1 MKPTGFRLT
10 TLAGATLA
18 AMFAG
23 PAGAAER
30 LYIFNWTDYMD
41 PAIIEAFEARYDVE
55 VVQNYYGSLGEMYAR
70 LQAGGTSQYD
80 VIMPS
85 NYYVPRMIEAGLV
98 QPLDRSKLPHFDNLM
113 ARFVDPPFDPES
125 RYSVPYL
132 WGTTGL
138 VVDTKALPEAT
149 PAWSMIFDP
158 ERNPDHPFAMLGDG
172 QVMFGAACAFAGSAY
187 DCSDQASMVA
197 SAQQMLATKRR
208 DNFTG
213 FTDST
218 PILGQVSRGV
228 NALGVTYNGDYL
240 QYRHDDPEG
249 FEGIE
254 FMIPQEGSELW
265 VDSMMIP
272 AEAPNPALA
281 HRFIDFILE
290 AEVGAQLAN
299 YTFYS
304 TPNEAA
310 LAHLDDALRKPPSQP
325 TEEEM
330 ARLDF
335 IPTLSGEALTRFQ
348 QLWSE
353 VQSR

>member
-1 MKPTGFRLT
+1 MHPAGFRLT
-10 TLAGATLA
+10 ALAGLTLA
-18 AMFAG
+18 AMVAT
-23 PAGAAER
+23 PAGATER
-30 LYIFNWTDYMD
+30 LYVFNWTDYMD
-41 PAIIEAFEARYDVE
+41 PSIIEAFEARYDVE

-80 VIMPS
+80 VVFPS
-85 NYYVPRMIEAGLV
+85 GYYVPRMIEAGLV

-138 VVDTKALPEAT
+138 VVDTNALPEAA
-149 PAWSMIFDP
+149 PSWSMIFDA
-158 ERNPDHPFAMLGDG
+158 EQNSGYPFAMLTDG

-187 DCSDQASMVA
+187 DCTDQASMVA
-197 SAQQMLATKRR
+197 AAKQMLETKRR

-213 FTDST
+213 FTDAT
-218 PILGQVSRGV
+218 PVLGQVSRGV
-228 NALGVTYNGDYL
+228 NALGVTYSGDYL
-240 QYRHDDPEG
+240 QYRNDDPEG

-254 FMIPQEGSELW
+254 FMIPEEGSELW

-272 AEAPNPALA
+272 ADAPNPALA
-281 HRFIDFILE
+281 HQFIDFILE

-310 LAHLDDALRKPPSQP
+310 LPYLDDVLQEPPSQP
-325 TEEEM
+325 TEAEM
-330 ARLDF
+330 ARLEYT
-335 IPTLSGEALTRFQ
+335 PTLSGEALLRFQ
-348 QLWSE
+348 QLWNE